1 MTKDNLKTWLEGLP
15 KVELHLH
22 LEGAFPMNV
31 LWELI
36 QKYGGHPSVPTY
48 ESLTHGFRFR
58 DFAHFIQVWIWKN
71 RFLREYDDF
80 TYISA
85 SVARDLARQNI
96 QYAEVFFS
104 PARFVDEGL
113 EIPRLFEAIRLGLA
127 TVPEVEVSLV
137 PDLVRD
143 FGPKR
148 AMTTLRELAALKD
161 LGIVGIG
168 LGGSEH
174 KVPPQRFKKVFR
186 QARELGFRTTAH
198 AGEAA
203 GVKSIWGA
211 IRQLG
216 VDRIGHGTLAGEDE
230 SLLDYL
236 VEQQIP
242 LEMCPL
248 SNVGTQLVDAIES
261 HPIRR
266 YFDRGLLVTINTDDP
281 MMFGNSLAAEYQ
293 ALVEAHNFTRD
304 DIQAIVLNG
313 IQASWLSPERKSQL
327 LGDFSPQ
334 FE

>member
-1 MTKDNLKTWLEGLP
+1 MTQDDLKTWLEGLP

-22 LEGAFPMNV
+22 LEGAFPMSTM
-31 LWELI
+31 WELI

-48 ESLTHGFRFR
+48 ASLTHYFRFR
-58 DFAHFIQVWIWKN
+58 DFAHFIQAWVWKN
-71 RFLREYDDF
+71 QFLREYDDF

-85 SVARDLARQNI
+85 SVARDPARQKI
-96 QYAEVFFS
+96 RYPEDFFS

-113 EIPRLFEAIRLGLA
+113 KIPRLFEAIRLGLS
-127 TVPEVEVSLV
+127 TVPGVELSLV
-137 PDLVRD
+137 PDVVRD

-148 AMTTLRELAALKD
+148 AMNTLRELAELTD
-161 LGIVGIG
+161 LGIIGIG

-174 KVPPQRFKKVFR
+174 KIPPQRFKKVFKE
-186 QARELGFRTTAH
+186 ARKLGFRTTAH

-203 GVKSIWGA
+203 GAKSIWSA
-211 IRQLG
+211 IRELG
-216 VDRIGHGTLAGEDE
+216 VDRIGHGTRAGEDE

-236 VEQQIP
+236 AEQQIP

-266 YFDRGLLVTINTDDP
+266 YFDRGVLVTINTDDP

-293 ALVEAHNFTRD
+293 ALVEVHKFTRD
-304 DIQAIVLNG
+304 DIRAIVVNG
-313 IQASWLSPERKSQL
+313 IQASWLTPDQKRKL
-327 LGDFSPQ
+327 LGDFSAH